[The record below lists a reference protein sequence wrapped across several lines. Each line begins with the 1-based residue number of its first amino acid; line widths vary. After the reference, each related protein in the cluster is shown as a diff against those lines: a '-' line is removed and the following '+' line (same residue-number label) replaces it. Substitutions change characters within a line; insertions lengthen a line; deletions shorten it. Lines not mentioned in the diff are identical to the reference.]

1 MIIPVRCFTCG
12 AVIGDKYQ
20 EYMALIHEMGN
31 TEEEA
36 MTALGL
42 SRFCCRRMFL
52 THCDFSDQLIKF
64 NPADNAVPTAHLAGS
79 Q

>member
-20 EYMALIHEMGN
+20 EYMALIHEAGN

-36 MTALGL
+36 MNALGL
-42 SRFCCRRMFL
+42 PVAAG
-52 THCDFSDQLIKF
+52 
-64 NPADNAVPTAHLAGS
+64 NVEVLAPPFAPLQTPNNGGGRY
-79 Q
+79 